1 MCGKSYMRFGSY
13 AGRTAVLAGLFFVVG
28 SLCWAGSW
36 SNPLYPGKKTAGPVS
51 AVISAPVAATTE
63 ATAQQPSDTSLT
75 EAVETPTVAEP
86 QQTVSETPLAKKIE
100 AGDRTVKLSQAD
112 AKETY
117 QVLVDQAE
125 SIGALAATLEERNAT
140 IAKQDRELN
149 RWHLGLGFGAQANM
163 DMDFG
168 AAAYMTARKGSFLAL
183 GGVGYIPLDANWDTN
198 RLNYQLGIV
207 YEF

>member
-1 MCGKSYMRFGSY
+1 MCVKSYMRFGSC
-13 AGRTAVLAGLFFVVG
+13 AGRTAVLAGLFFVAG

-36 SNPLYPGKKTAGPVS
+36 NNPLYPGKKTAGPVS
-51 AVISAPVAATTE
+51 VVISAPEANME

-75 EAVETPTVAEP
+75 EAVETPSVVEP

-140 IAKQDRELN
+140 IARQDRELN

-183 GGVGYIPLDANWDTN
+183 GGVGYIPLDVNWDTN
-198 RLNYQLGIV
+198 RLNYQLGII

>member
-13 AGRTAVLAGLFFVVG
+13 AGRTAVLAGLFFVAG

-51 AVISAPVAATTE
+51 AVISAPE
-63 ATAQQPSDTSLT
+63 ATMEVMAQQPSNTSLT
-75 EAVETPTVAEP
+75 EAVETPTEAEP
-86 QQTVSETPLAKKIE
+86 QQAVSETPLAKKIE